1 MRKLLL
7 FLSIP
12 TLAFAQ
18 IGPASKNIIVSPFMK
33 GVLKSVNSDAARAAL
48 GVSGSGALTGI
59 TIGSLAPLFTT
70 NVSAAPTPVVTFTLS
85 NTGPNKFFAGPTAG
99 ASATPSFRAIIAND
113 VPNALNSTAFN
124 GAPTGLPISVHTGT
138 NHNLV
143 IDNDTSAVRIR
154 SINDANSAN
163 MPMQLFSTDTVITG
177 GPVSVT
183 DRLFIN
189 NPVADLFM
197 KDLSSGWH
205 VSATQVVTPQP
216 GNAVRNTTFTS
227 GLRGWNVNDAGDAE
241 FNNALIRGEL
251 RTSVFKVNEIAATAG
266 TFGVFY
272 SATTLTDNCTTPA
285 STGLS
290 FTFNAKNSD
299 VTSTAMMLG
308 MGDIVRMK
316 AYVNSGGTIIADVWA
331 TVSARTNH
339 TTYTTYTATL
349 SNGSVNATIPAG
361 VAVVDYGPTGTG
373 FITESADNTIGISP
387 NLTMAT
393 HSGTPW
399 SGFTTLLRL
408 GNLNGSYG
416 YGSNV
421 YGLGIG
427 QYGAAE
433 PWLTF
438 DTTNGI
444 RIGNNATVLGQW
456 DVSGNILVGQT
467 GSGKNNVF
475 VTSTG
480 AVQIRNN
487 TTVVGIWDS
496 GGIMLGQN
504 GAGQSNVAIDQTN
517 GIQLRNGTTVLGQ
530 WDVSGN
536 ATFGQVATNKANM
549 FWNNS
554 NQRLEFRGSTSGTVV
569 QSYIDTD
576 GSFVTGGGNVTL
588 NSTGLSI
595 IAGSTAT
602 YNAANGVT
610 WQHSGTVGGLHTFYL
625 SPSNGVNVELF
636 SQYNSSGSLPNSSIY
651 LETRNAS
658 GTVLGSIG
666 MRSGINTGFTWA
678 FVNSTD
684 TFRGLVVG
692 SSSSSAIGTSGVNV
706 VSIAE
711 GTPPSSSPAGF
722 GQLYIEGGALKY
734 RGTSGTVTTIANP

>member
-1 MRKLLL
+1 MRKFLL
-7 FLSIP
+7 FLVVP

-33 GVLKSVNSDAARAAL
+33 GVLKSVDSNAARAAL

-59 TIGSLAPLFTT
+59 TIGNLSPLFTT
-70 NVSAAPTPVVTFTLS
+70 NVSAAPTPAVTFTLS

-99 ASATPSFRAIIAND
+99 ASAAPSFRAIIAND
-113 VPNALNSTAFN
+113 IPNALNSTAFN

-138 NHNLV
+138 NHNIV

-189 NPVADLFM
+189 SPVADLFM
-197 KDLSSGWH
+197 KDLLSGWH
-205 VSATQVVTPQP
+205 VSATQVVTPQS

-308 MGDIVRMK
+308 IGDIVRMK
-316 AYVNSGGTIIADVWA
+316 AYVNSGGVIIADVWA
-331 TVSARTNH
+331 TVSARANH

-373 FITESADNTIGISP
+373 FITESADNTIGLSP

-421 YGLGIG
+421 YGIGFG
-427 QYGAAE
+427 QYGSG

-444 RIGNNATVLGQW
+444 RIGENTAINGQW
-456 DVSGNILVGQT
+456 DLGGNILVGRT
-467 GSGKNNVF
+467 G
-475 VTSTG
+475 T
-480 AVQIRNN
+480 
-487 TTVVGIWDS
+487 
-496 GGIMLGQN
+496 
-504 GAGQSNVAIDQTN
+504 GQSNVYITSGGVQLRTDTTVN
-517 GIQLRNGTTVLGQ
+517 IQLASTGDVTLG
-530 WDVSGN
+530 N
-536 ATFGQVATNKANM
+536 VAANQANM
-549 FWNNS
+549 FWDNTTK
-554 NQRLEFRGSTSGTVV
+554 QLKFRGGASGTTV

-576 GSFVTGGGNVTL
+576 GSFISGDVTINAAGLTI
-588 NSTGLSI
+588 NSASAFSASKTIRWQLSGADRGLVYTTATST
-595 IAGSTAT
+595 AGSTELNNVRPVGAT
-602 YNAANGVT
+602 NGSAAIGVHTPTLANNTEFRVNDNNG
-610 WQHSGTVGGLHTFYL
+610 SGFASLTSTGGSSTLLGFVIGSGGTPAEMLDVRGRVYL
-625 SPSNGVNVELF
+625 
-636 SQYNSSGSLPNSSIY
+636 Q
-651 LETRNAS
+651 
-658 GTVLGSIG
+658 
-666 MRSGINTGFTWA
+666 
-678 FVNSTD
+678 NSTAPS
-684 TFRGLVVG
+684 TP
-692 SSSSSAIGTSGVNV
+692 ISGVV
-706 VSIAE
+706 IYA
-711 GTPPSSSPAGF
+711 
-722 GQLYIEGGALKY
+722 EGGALKAK
-734 RGTSGTVTTIANP
+734 GSSGTVTTLANP